1 MLSPLETGTAR
12 RRLRDVG
19 GAGKPDPN
27 AGSLLWRA
35 ARSAG
40 KGQVPCISYMEGTLS
55 YSARHKRL
63 GQDRHA
69 GKHSHGSRRH
79 SWISQRKDR
88 TETDSA
94 EVPANQDARARPRLG
109 APAEE

>member
-1 MLSPLETGTAR
+1 
-12 RRLRDVG
+12 
-19 GAGKPDPN
+19 
-27 AGSLLWRA
+27 
-35 ARSAG
+35 
-40 KGQVPCISYMEGTLS
+40 MEGTLS

-69 GKHSHGSRRH
+69 GKHSHASRRH

-88 TETDSA
+88 TETDPA

-109 APAEE
+109 APTEE